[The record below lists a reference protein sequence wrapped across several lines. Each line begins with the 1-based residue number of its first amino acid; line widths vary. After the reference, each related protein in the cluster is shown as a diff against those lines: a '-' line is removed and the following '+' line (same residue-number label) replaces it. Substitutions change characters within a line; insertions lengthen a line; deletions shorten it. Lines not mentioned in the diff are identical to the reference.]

1 MKTILK
7 INAKVLIALTTICL
21 FALCDT
27 EDPWSPYQ
35 SKATLTRN
43 TMGWDETSI
52 TGSTS
57 GDVRYTWEAV
67 IIEGSEWVSFSSSS
81 EEIAASGKVGNKFT
95 LYFSK
100 NESADART
108 ATVLIRFSDGYTTNL
123 PLSQLGKSANTSYDR
138 NWGEQ
143 PEYKSGS
150 SLVYKTYYTTLSNKK
165 QVRNYSICYDT
176 EKLVSQWVAYP
187 IHSIY
192 TDGRNYPSGGRTDAW
207 AFDDAITEYYNGGYR
222 IVEYELTDPVIP
234 QEKQQNIV
242 SGAYGTGDSRGH
254 MLPSA
259 SRYNT
264 WMTNAQTFYATN
276 MMPQNSKFNSGSW
289 AKVENGARSSACAD
303 TLYVVVGTLYENA
316 KTFTSRGR
324 TITRPTH
331 CYKLLLRTRSGNTK
345 KSISQINNASEL
357 KAIGFLFENSS
368 NAVDYRNAVVSIEEV
383 EKRSGFK
390 FFRNLNPEI
399 ADEVKRQKNINDWN
413 F

>member
-108 ATVLIRFSDGYTTNL
+108 ATVLIKFSDGYTTNL

-222 IVEYELTDPVIP
+222 IVEYEFTDPVIP

-276 MMPQNSKFNSGSW
+276 MMPQNSNFNSGSW

>member
-143 PEYKSGS
+143 PEYNSGS

-222 IVEYELTDPVIP
+222 IVEYEFTDPVIP